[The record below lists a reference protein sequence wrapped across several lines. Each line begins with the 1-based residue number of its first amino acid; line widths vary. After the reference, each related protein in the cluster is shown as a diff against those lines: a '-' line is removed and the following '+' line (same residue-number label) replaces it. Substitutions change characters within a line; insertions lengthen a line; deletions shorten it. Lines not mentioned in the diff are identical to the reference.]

1 MVLVGVSALG
11 IGLREIHWTI
21 IFIKPGVNGGNKW
34 TLLPR
39 LFAVREVASDIQE
52 CLDYYTVQKK
62 MALQVTKFMKLSN
75 CQERLLR
82 ISYHMLS
89 LGRQTFRNRL
99 ITTFWRITQEK
110 VCNT

>member
-39 LFAVREVASDIQE
+39 LVAVREVASDIQE
-52 CLDYYTVQKK
+52 CLDYYTVQENG
-62 MALQVTKFMKLSN
+62 AAGHQVHETVELPRTAAQDFIPYAKPWPPN
-75 CQERLLR
+75 
-82 ISYHMLS
+82 IP
-89 LGRQTFRNRL
+89 
-99 ITTFWRITQEK
+99 
-110 VCNT
+110 